1 MLYTNLKMNKMKKN
15 IINILLLTTI
25 LFVGCK
31 KNDARYPFSV
41 DLVRIP
47 YVNTTIDATGSAAID
62 LTNLALFNGKYSIN
76 LLYPNDIKPDKVDVV
91 VRKNN
96 SNAVVK
102 VLHAGVTSFPT
113 AFTVSAAEL
122 STAFGTAIKLGDNY
136 EIGTDIYVGDKKYEA
151 FPAAGGIA
159 YGGTGQA
166 NQPGFSPSIIY
177 SAICAYDPNIYV
189 GNFKATDAFGDADGA
204 IIVLT
209 KVDNTHFSF
218 IYPSAVNGTPITVT
232 VNALNNTVTIP
243 LTTIGTAWSPAYGYP
258 NTATYANPSVNSATG
273 TVAPCDKTVT
283 LKIQWGTNAGAL
295 QFGGGPYTLL
305 LTKQ

>member
-1 MLYTNLKMNKMKKN
+1 MNKMKKN

-31 KNDARYPFSV
+31 KNDTRYPFSV

-47 YVNTTIDATGSAAID
+47 YVNTTLDATGSAAID
-62 LTNLALFNGKYSIN
+62 LTNLASFNGKYSIN
-76 LLYPNDIKPDKVDVV
+76 LLYPNDIKPTKVDVV

-96 SNAVVK
+96 NNSVIK
-102 VLHAGVTSFPT
+102 VLQAGVTTFPSAYTVT
-113 AFTVSAAEL
+113 AAQL
-122 STAFGTAIKLGDNY
+122 STAFGAPIVLGDNY
-136 EIGTDIYVGDKKYEA
+136 DIGTDIYVGDKKYEA

-159 YGGTGQA
+159 YGGTGQQ
-166 NQPGFSPSIIY
+166 NQPNFSPSIRY

-189 GNFKATDAFGDADGA
+189 GNFKASDGFGDADGA

-209 KVDNTHFSF
+209 KINNTQFSF
-218 IYPSAVNGTPITVT
+218 IYPSALNPNPIIVT
-232 VNALNNTVTIP
+232 VNPLNNTVTIP
-243 LTTIGTAWSPAYGYP
+243 LTTIGTQWSPAYGYP